1 MGVNCYWATNDTYVD
16 ISSSTSHP
24 SITNEVF
31 VTGKSCC
38 CNEEKQHRCVPV
50 LEKSLEKKN
59 LRFPL
64 HSRKLEEES
73 EQAHTRG
80 SGQAEV
86 CNAKATIEPTQLH
99 YAICLNLIITLVTE
113 HSIW

>member
-1 MGVNCYWATNDTYVD
+1 MNCYWATNDTYVD

-24 SITNEVF
+24 SITDEVF
-31 VTGKSCC
+31 VTGESCC
-38 CNEEKQHRCVPV
+38 CNEEKQHRRVPV
-50 LEKSLEKKN
+50 LEKSLEKRN

-64 HSRKLEEES
+64 LSGKLEEES
-73 EQAHTRG
+73 KQVHTRG

-86 CNAKATIEPTQLH
+86 SNAKATTEPTQLH